1 MSRVISNLARR
12 RESRTEVTE
21 VTEDRTLKAF
31 RSFLLTT
38 ENNLTLALLPAEAAD
53 IKS

>member
-38 ENNLTLALLPAEAAD
+38 EN
-53 IKS
+53 